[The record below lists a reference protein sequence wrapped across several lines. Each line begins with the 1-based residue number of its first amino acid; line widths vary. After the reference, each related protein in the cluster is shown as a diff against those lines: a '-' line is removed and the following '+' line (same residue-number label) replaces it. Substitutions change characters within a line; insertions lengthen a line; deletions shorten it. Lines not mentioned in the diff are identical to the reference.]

1 MWVAD
6 PEVDDVELSDD
17 DEPVSADTPGG
28 LEEDGYRAG
37 AGAMSERRSE
47 PVQANTNWDLR

>member
-17 DEPVSADTPGG
+17 NESDCESDCGNSKMG
-28 LEEDGYRAG
+28 
-37 AGAMSERRSE
+37 
-47 PVQANTNWDLR
+47 QATTRMQRLKPMQPQSNTKGQT